1 MSCALGGES
10 PPFLRLIVSYRFQVV
25 EVIMNTMKNLAV
37 LFVFLLA
44 VISCT
49 LPAAEERMTL
59 LNQTGLELELE
70 VLYGFT
76 LAQESIVITVVS
88 TGCTKE
94 EDFHLQTSST
104 PEGYDVSIMR
114 IKRDRCRRAPM
125 YQQIRIPLDHS
136 RKNDHFRILNSV
148 KMKP

>member
-1 MSCALGGES
+1 
-10 PPFLRLIVSYRFQVV
+10 
-25 EVIMNTMKNLAV
+25 MNMIKNLSF
-37 LFVFLLA
+37 LFVFIMA

-49 LPAAEERMTL
+49 LPAAEESSSVYQRPF
-59 LNQTGLELELE
+59 ELET
-70 VLYGFT
+70 LYGFK
-76 LAQESIVITVVS
+76 LAQDSIIITVIS
-88 TGCTKE
+88 TGCTQE

-114 IKRDRCRRAPM
+114 TKPDRCRRAPM